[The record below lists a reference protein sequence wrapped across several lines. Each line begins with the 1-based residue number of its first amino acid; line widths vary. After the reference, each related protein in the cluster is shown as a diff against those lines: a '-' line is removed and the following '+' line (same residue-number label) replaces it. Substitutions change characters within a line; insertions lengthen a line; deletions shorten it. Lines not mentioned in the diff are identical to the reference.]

1 MQTFILTNPDT
12 NEVINTADNLN
23 KYSHDYIKCVIEKQI
38 AKEGWNPDAC
48 YTATGSDGDKIVY
61 HNGDVQISKSFV

>member
-12 NEVINTADNLN
+12 KEVINTADNLN

-38 AKEGWNPDAC
+38 AKESWNPTLQ
-48 YTATGSDGDKIVY
+48 YTASGSEGDTVVY
-61 HNGDVQISKSFV
+61 HNGIIQVS